1 MKYRAEVE
9 AVQWK
14 DTDESWDE
22 VVELYQGVETV
33 AFRTDDGGLSV
44 ETEDGREQVPI
55 GYWVVKNG
63 MGVISLVAPDE
74 FNLLSDADRVVR
86 PTRAG
91 SQLLADD
98 ALVRSRCRPADRRP
112 ESLRPFRCSPCRS
125 SP

>member
-1 MKYRAEVE
+1 MLQENLRGIMKYRAEVE

-14 DTDESWDE
+14 GTDESWDE

-63 MGVISLVAPDE
+63 MGVISLVARTSSTCYL
-74 FNLLSDADRVVR
+74 FRRRSNSA
-86 PTRAG
+86 PTR
-91 SQLLADD
+91 LA
-98 ALVRSRCRPADRRP
+98 VSCW
-112 ESLRPFRCSPCRS
+112 
-125 SP
+125 

>member
-9 AVQWK
+9 AVQWRG
-14 DTDESWDE
+14 TDESWDE

-74 FNLLSDADRVVR
+74 FNVLFVQT
-86 PTRAG
+86 PIG
-91 SQLLADD
+91 
-98 ALVRSRCRPADRRP
+98 
-112 ESLRPFRCSPCRS
+112 
-125 SP
+125 

>member
-14 DTDESWDE
+14 GTDESWDE
-22 VVELYQGVETV
+22 VVELYQAVETV

-63 MGVISLVAPDE
+63 MGVISLVPPDE
-74 FNLLSDADRVVR
+74 FNLLFVQT
-86 PTRAG
+86 PI
-91 SQLLADD
+91 
-98 ALVRSRCRPADRRP
+98 
-112 ESLRPFRCSPCRS
+112 E
-125 SP
+125 

>member
-1 MKYRAEVE
+1 MKYLAEVE

-63 MGVISLVAPDE
+63 MGVISLVAPGH
-74 FNLLSDADRVVR
+74 SA
-86 PTRAG
+86 AG
-91 SQLLADD
+91 G
-98 ALVRSRCRPADRRP
+98 
-112 ESLRPFRCSPCRS
+112 RCSRAVALPSCGPTARKLKAVS
-125 SP
+125 V

>member
-9 AVQWK
+9 AIQWK
-14 DTDESWDE
+14 GTDESWDE

-63 MGVISLVAPDE
+63 MGVTQPGGARRVQRVIC
-74 FNLLSDADRVVR
+74 SDAARVVQ
-86 PTRAG
+86 PTRAC
-91 SQLLADD
+91 SQLLANN
-98 ALVRSRCRPADRRP
+98 ALVRSRRCV
-112 ESLRPFRCSPCRS
+112 LRSDSPKA
-125 SP
+125 

>member
-14 DTDESWDE
+14 ATDESWDE

-44 ETEDGREQVPI
+44 ETEDGREQVAI

-74 FNLLSDADRVVR
+74 FNVLFVQT
-86 PTRAG
+86 PI
-91 SQLLADD
+91 
-98 ALVRSRCRPADRRP
+98 
-112 ESLRPFRCSPCRS
+112 E
-125 SP
+125 